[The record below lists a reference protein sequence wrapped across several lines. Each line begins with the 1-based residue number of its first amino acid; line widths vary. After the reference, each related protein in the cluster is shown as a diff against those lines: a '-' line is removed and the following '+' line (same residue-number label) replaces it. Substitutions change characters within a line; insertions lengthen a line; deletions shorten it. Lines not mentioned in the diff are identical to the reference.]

1 MSYPNS
7 GATIRADLNS
17 VVEEASLADQFYIG
31 LKAFPAFGVDAKS
44 GTYPKLTKA
53 ISESMK
59 PGDTVRER
67 GGSYGRVT
75 RAWTNDTYD
84 CIDRG
89 LEEAMDDTDVK
100 DTSRFFDMASITAK
114 YVLRAVMLAHEIRV
128 AAKIM
133 HATDWGTPTNS
144 DVAYTEA
151 NIATLNFPLD
161 LQAAIERVADNGE
174 QADTVIMSPAVF
186 NRIRRATLTKSFLV
200 GNDLPQANIT
210 TGTMASAFAEN
221 GIKQVLIG
229 RARYDSAVKKTTQT
243 YSAANVWG
251 NTYIWVGKV
260 GDGDFKNGGAGRT
273 LVWNSEGGTFVTETY
288 REEAK
293 RSDIIRVRQ
302 NTTEKTVDT
311 SCGTLIATQ
320 YS

>member
-1 MSYPNS
+1 MYPNS

-17 VVEEASLADQFYIG
+17 VVEEASMADVGLIG
-31 LKAFPAFGVDAKS
+31 ELLLPAFGVDAKS

-59 PGDTVRER
+59 PGDTRREA

-84 CIDRG
+84 TVDRG
-89 LEEAMDDTDVK
+89 LEESVDDTSVK
-100 DTSRFFDMASITAK
+100 DAARFFDAEAIAAK
-114 YVLRAVMLAHEIRV
+114 YVRRAMALSHEIRV
-128 AAKIM
+128 AAEIF
-133 HATDWGTPTNS
+133 HATTWGTPTNS

-151 NIATLNFPLD
+151 NIATINFPLD
-161 LQAAIERVADNGE
+161 VMAAIERVADNAE
-174 QADTVIMSPAVF
+174 APDTIVMSPAVY
-186 NRIRRATLTKSFLV
+186 NRLRRSTLLKNFLV
-200 GNDLPQANIT
+200 GNDIPQANIT
-210 TGTMASAFAEN
+210 PSAIASAFSEN

-243 YSAANVWG
+243 YSAANVWS
-251 NTYIWVGKV
+251 NTYVWVGKV
-260 GDGDFKNGGAGRT
+260 GSGDFMNGGAGRT
-273 LVWNSEGGTFVTETY
+273 IVWNKEGGLFVTETY
-288 REEAK
+288 REEVK
-293 RSDIIRVRQ
+293 RSNIVRVRQ
-302 NTTEKTVDT
+302 HTTEKIVDA